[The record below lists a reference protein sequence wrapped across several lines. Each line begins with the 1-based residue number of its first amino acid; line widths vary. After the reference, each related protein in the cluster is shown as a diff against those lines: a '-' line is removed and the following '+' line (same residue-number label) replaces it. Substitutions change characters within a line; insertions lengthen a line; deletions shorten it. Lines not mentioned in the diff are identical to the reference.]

1 MNRRKKTI
9 KNGLFLVGQR
19 LANEGKCKVYINIR
33 YASRSTRD
41 YKFVRDP
48 EYKERIVKGKP
59 TIKKLR

>member
-33 YASRSTRD
+33 YASRSTHD

-48 EYKERIVKGKP
+48 EYKEYIVKG
-59 TIKKLR
+59 